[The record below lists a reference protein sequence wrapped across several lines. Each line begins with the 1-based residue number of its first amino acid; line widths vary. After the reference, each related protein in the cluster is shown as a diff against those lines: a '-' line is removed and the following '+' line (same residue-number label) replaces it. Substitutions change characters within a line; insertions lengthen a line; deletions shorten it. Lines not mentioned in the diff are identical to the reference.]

1 MPAMR
6 ERSMTATRGF
16 FPVRDG
22 VTLALAI
29 ALVVMLAGCAPARHY
44 EAVWV
49 LQDFASGA
57 ADSRLKRTTQ
67 EPLRQTVA
75 YTVAGRVH
83 HADLYLPAALD
94 GCVTPGRVSAPHCPR
109 AALVA
114 VPGAVPQGKDDPRMV
129 AFATTLARAGFAVMV
144 PDLAG
149 YRQLRIRPSD
159 ALEIADAF
167 AWISHRPELA
177 PDGRAGM
184 FAFSYSVGPAVL
196 AALQDDIREQVRYI
210 VGLGGYHDLPRAML
224 FFTTGWYAREG
235 AWQHVTPDDTGRM
248 VLAYSSLDYL
258 APAPDRDVFDRM
270 VAQRMRDPQ
279 ADLAPLAA
287 ALSPGAQAVY
297 ALALNDD
304 PARFDELFARLPRA
318 MREDIARLDLARHD
332 LAPLQAR
339 LILVHGRNDN
349 LIPYT
354 ESLALAG
361 AAPAG
366 QARVFLIRRVLGHV
380 DLGVSDLFSWRFWR
394 EDLPDLWRLWRVID
408 LLLAE
413 REDGA

>member
-1 MPAMR
+1 MI
-6 ERSMTATRGF
+6 ATRILF
-16 FPVRDG
+16 LLWERMALV
-22 VTLALAI
+22 LAI
-29 ALVVMLAGCAPARHY
+29 SLLVALAGCAPVRHY
-44 EAVWV
+44 EAARV
-49 LQDFASGA
+49 LQDFTAGA
-57 ADSRLKRTTQ
+57 ADSRLKRTTPA
-67 EPLRQTVA
+67 PLRQPLD
-75 YTVAGRVH
+75 YTVAGRAH

-94 GCVTPGRVSAPHCPR
+94 GCVAPGQVSAPHCPR

-149 YRQLRIRPSD
+149 FRQLRIRPSD
-159 ALEIADAF
+159 AREIAAAF
-167 AWISHRPELA
+167 AWISRRPELA

-196 AALQDDIREQVRYI
+196 AALQDDIRGQVRFI
-210 VGLGGYHDLPRAML
+210 VGLGGYHDLPRAMR
-224 FFTTGWYAREG
+224 FFTTGWFEHEG
-235 AWQHVTPDDTGRM
+235 AWQFITPDDTGRM

-258 APAPDRDVFDRM
+258 AEGAADRAVFDRM
-270 VAQRMRDPQ
+270 VAQRLDDPEV
-279 ADLAPLAA
+279 DLAPLAA
-287 ALSPGAQAVY
+287 GLSPGAQAVY
-297 ALALNDD
+297 ALALNSD
-304 PARFDELFARLPRA
+304 PARFAELFARLPRG
-318 MREDIARLDLARHD
+318 MREHIDRLDLARHD
-332 LAPLQAR
+332 LTPLQAR

-361 AAPAG
+361 AVPAG
-366 QARVFLIRRVLGHV
+366 QARVFLIRSVLGHV
-380 DLGVSDLFSWRFWR
+380 DLGVSDFFTWRFWR

>member
-1 MPAMR
+1 MTTRILILVR
-6 ERSMTATRGF
+6 ERMAR
-16 FPVRDG
+16 V
-22 VTLALAI
+22 LAI
-29 ALVVMLAGCAPARHY
+29 AFLVALAGCAPTRHV
-44 EAVWV
+44 EAVRV
-49 LQDFASGA
+49 LQDLA
-57 ADSRLKRTTQ
+57 AGTGDSRLKRTTPA
-67 EPLRQTVA
+67 PLRQTVA
-75 YTVAGRVH
+75 YTVVGRAH

-94 GCVTPGRVSAPHCPR
+94 GCIAPVQVSARHCPR

-114 VPGAVPQGKDDPRMV
+114 VPGAVPQGKDDPRVV

-144 PDLAG
+144 PELAG

-159 ALEIADAF
+159 AREIADAF
-167 AWISHRPELA
+167 AWVSRRPELA

-196 AALQDDIREQVRYI
+196 AALEDDIRGQVRFI
-210 VGLGGYHDLPRAML
+210 VGLGGYHDLLRAMR
-224 FFTTGWYAREG
+224 FFTTGWFEHAG
-235 AWQHVTPDDTGRM
+235 AWHHITPDDTGRM

-258 APAPDRDVFDRM
+258 ADTAADRAVFDRM
-270 VAQRMRDPQ
+270 VAQRMDDPR

-287 ALSPGAQAVY
+287 KLSPDARAVY
-297 ALALNDD
+297 ALALNAD
-304 PARFDELFARLPRA
+304 PARFDALFARLPRG

-354 ESLALAG
+354 ESLALAD
-361 AAPAG
+361 AVPAG
-366 QARVFLIRRVLGHV
+366 QARVFLIRSVLGHV
-380 DLGVSDLFSWRFWR
+380 DMSVSDLFSWRFWG

-408 LLLAE
+408 LVLAE
-413 REDGA
+413 REDAAAPH

>member
-1 MPAMR
+1 
-6 ERSMTATRGF
+6 MTAASF
-16 FPVRDG
+16 FRSGP
-22 VTLALAI
+22 
-29 ALVVMLAGCAPARHY
+29 ALVLAVALLVALAGCAPVRHY
-44 EAVWV
+44 EAVRV
-49 LQDFASGA
+49 LQDLAAGT
-57 ADSRLKRTTQ
+57 ADSRLKRTTPA
-67 EPLRQTVA
+67 PLRQTFA
-75 YTVAGRVH
+75 YTVAGRAH
-83 HADLYLPAALD
+83 RADLYLPAALD
-94 GCVTPGRVSAPHCPR
+94 GCAAWLPAPAGDAPPRCPR

-114 VPGAVPQGKDDPRMV
+114 VPGAVPQGKDDPRLV

-159 ALEIADAF
+159 AREIADAF
-167 AWISHRPELA
+167 AWIHRQPELA
-177 PDGRAGM
+177 PDGNAGM

-196 AALQDDIREQVRYI
+196 AALEDDIREQARFV

-224 FFTTGWYAREG
+224 FFTTGWFEHAG
-235 AWQHVTPDDTGRM
+235 AWQHITPDDTGRM

-258 APAPDRDVFDRM
+258 APAPDRAVFDRM
-270 VAQRMRDPQ
+270 VAQRTRDPE

-287 ALSPGAQAVY
+287 GLSPGARAVY
-297 ALALNDD
+297 ALAVNND
-304 PARFDELFARLPRA
+304 PARFAELFARLPPA

-354 ESLALAG
+354 ESLALA
-361 AAPAG
+361 AAVPAG

-380 DLGVSDLFSWRFWR
+380 DLGVSDLFTWRFWR

-413 REDGA
+413 RADDA